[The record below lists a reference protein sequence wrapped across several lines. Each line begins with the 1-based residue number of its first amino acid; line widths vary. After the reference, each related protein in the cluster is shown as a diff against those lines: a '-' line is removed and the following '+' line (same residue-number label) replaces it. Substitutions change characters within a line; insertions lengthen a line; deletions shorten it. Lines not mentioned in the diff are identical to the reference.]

1 MADKETEEFLRTGR
15 MSPRQRARI
24 RLQSETGRAGKEP
37 TAGEVRGLFGKGP
50 KKGQK
55 KPRRPKRPEGK
66 PPHRTL
72 PLPTGPQRPKR
83 KPPKLPKRLEASFQ
97 KYNIARDLRK
107 RA

>member
-24 RLQSETGRAGKEP
+24 RLQSEAGKEP

-50 KKGQK
+50 KPGPK
-55 KPRRPKRPEGK
+55 KPPKRPKPPEGK

-97 KYNIARDLRK
+97 KFNTARDLRK